1 MTDSIQDQKANLTPE
16 QKIESLLFDFA
27 KRIENMQRGKTYGV
41 EEEKQQLLSLVQ
53 EEKAN
58 ELELHRGEAITGG
71 KAGIVMS
78 YEEVEDRLQALKQPK
93 ESK

>member
-1 MTDSIQDQKANLTPE
+1 MTLLTLEQKASELVNDIMSLGTDHPNDPPAPQDYE
-16 QKIESLLFDFA
+16 QA
-27 KRIENMQRGKTYGV
+27 V
-41 EEEKQQLLSLVQ
+41 QQLLSLVQ

-93 ESK
+93 GGKR